1 MSSRQ
6 PRRFAPVFAWMM
18 AIVLAFATTPGFGS
32 SEKKESEEK
41 PEKDKPSESAPQA
54 EPTPAGTPKPQYS
67 IGSELKGHYDL
78 TTLLANERVAQY
90 QYEIG
95 DIRAN
100 IGRGNNWV
108 IQLSIVLEFG
118 NGSGIAESELDDIKL
133 RQIIQTVLLDQSWQ
147 QLLTT
152 GGKLRFSQQLISM
165 FNGTLK
171 TACVRQIYFSEICI
185 ARM

>member
-6 PRRFAPVFAWMM
+6 RRRFAPVFAWLMT
-18 AIVLAFATTPGFGS
+18 IVFAFATAPGFSS

-41 PEKDKPSESAPQA
+41 SDKVESSESAPEA

-67 IGSELKGHYDL
+67 IGSELKGRYDL
-78 TTLLANERVAQY
+78 TTLLANERVSQF

-100 IGRGNNWV
+100 IGRGNNRV
-108 IQLSIVLEFG
+108 IQLNIVLEFG
-118 NGSGIAESELDDIKL
+118 NGSGVAESELADIKL
-133 RQIIQTVLLDQSWQ
+133 RQIIQTVLLDQTWQ
-147 QLLTT
+147 QMLTT
-152 GGKLRFSQQLISM
+152 GGKLSFSQQLISM
-165 FNGTLK
+165 LNGTLK
-171 TACVRQIYFSEICI
+171 TAGVRQIYFSEICI